1 MVTARSVTVDFVTK
15 SDLPACLS
23 TVGVYD
29 ACYVAASAGYLKL
42 IERIWDEIEYKNL
55 VSDGAALSNTQRD
68 RRLWLLDTQ
77 GFYDAETAE
86 IRLATGRIISVYI
99 SSQRVWCNGTA
110 CDLEFL
116 RPLSDSLPQQ
126 QVVSIGDAKRQ
137 AMFSGQLRANLATMD
152 TLNQEILIRRMLS
165 LVAEGTVLVIHLCKS
180 SEIEISLRA
189 ITEPL
194 APFEVANNRIATRI
208 SYDFSGLD
216 LKKAQDILL
225 QIAGEIWRI
234 IISCNNQ
241 EVGDMLRSLVAEF
254 AMPGPI
260 IID

>member
-1 MVTARSVTVDFVTK
+1 MITTRSVTVDFVKK

-23 TVGVYD
+23 TIGVYD

-42 IERIWDEIEYKNL
+42 IERIWDEIAHKNL
-55 VSDGAALSNTQRD
+55 VSDGAALSNSQRD

-77 GFYDAETAE
+77 GFYDGETAE
-86 IRLATGRIISVYI
+86 IRLATGRVITVSISA
-99 SSQRVWCNGTA
+99 QRVWCSGTA

-116 RPLSDSLPQQ
+116 MPLTDPLPQK
-126 QVVSIGDAKRQ
+126 QVVRVGDTKSK
-137 AMFSGQLRANLATMD
+137 AMFSGRLRANLATMD
-152 TLNQEILIRRMLS
+152 ALNQEILIRRMLS

-194 APFEVANNRIATRI
+194 APFEVNNNRIATRI
-208 SYDFSGLD
+208 SYDFAGLD
-216 LKKAQDILL
+216 SKTAQDLLL
-225 QIAGEIWRI
+225 QIAGDIWRI

-241 EVGDMLRSLVAEF
+241 EIGDMLRSLVAEF

-260 IID
+260 MID